1 MNKYTVQERIEII
14 FNLYVALH
22 TTRGLGLGL
31 VRINFVSIR
40 IGVTVDMMLR
50 DVILI

>member
-22 TTRGLGLGL
+22 TTMKLEG
-31 VRINFVSIR
+31 
-40 IGVTVDMMLR
+40 
-50 DVILI
+50 